1 MATITDSGQLSRS
14 QLTLLKRPVSAP
26 SATNPVVLMVL
37 DLVGF
42 ILIFVGLG
50 QHFERINILPSVIN
64 TNMSGLVILTVGLL
78 LTLPFFVWA
87 INACGSALKSI
98 SG

>member
-1 MATITDSGQLSRS
+1 MATITDSGHLSRN
-14 QLTLLKRPVSAP
+14 QLTQLKHPVSKA
-26 SATNPVVLMVL
+26 SATNPVVLMIL

-50 QHFERINILPSVIN
+50 QHFERINVVP
-64 TNMSGLVILTVGLL
+64 NMLNFNLSGLVILTVGLL

-87 INACGSALKSI
+87 INACGKAFKSL
-98 SG
+98 SR